1 MSGEKELC
9 VVCAY
14 RATCQKQYS
23 MKAGQR
29 CPEFAKDFLIKS
41 AESEPKPGETAK

>member
-9 VVCAY
+9 IICAY

-29 CPEFAKDFLIKS
+29 CPEFTKDYLIKT
-41 AESEPKPGETAK
+41 ASEEQKDSKS

>member
-29 CPEFAKDFLIKS
+29 CPEFAKDFLIKT
-41 AESEPKPGETAK
+41 AEDEKGKEKS

>member
-1 MSGEKELC
+1 MSSEKELC
-9 VVCAY
+9 VICAY

-29 CPEFAKDFLIKS
+29 CPEFAKDFLIKN
-41 AESEPKPGETAK
+41 AENAQTKDEPAK